1 MASNRDT
8 PAAAGSGA
16 DGARPYLMVD
26 SGGFAGTRF
35 DLDAEEMVIGRNPT
49 NDITVLDE
57 GLSREHAVILCDPDS
72 GICSIEDLQSS
83 NGTKVNGKRVRS
95 AELCHGDEVQLG
107 RTVFRFLEPGLP
119 VVPPRH
125 GPGNDDDDTQAIT
138 GPEDSC

>member
-1 MASNRDT
+1 MASRRDT
-8 PAAAGSGA
+8 SATAGSEAGE
-16 DGARPYLMVD
+16 ARPYLMVD

-35 DLDAEEMVIGRNPT
+35 DLTAEEMVIGRNPGT
-49 NDITVLDE
+49 DITVLDE
-57 GLSREHAVILCDPDS
+57 GLSREHAVVLRDPES

-119 VVPPRH
+119 VVPPSRA
-125 GPGNDDDDTQAIT
+125 PGSDDDDTQAIT
-138 GPEDSC
+138 GPEDPC